1 MKCQAEILLLK
12 NKLRLM
18 KGTLRHAW
26 QPLLG
31 FLIVG
36 VALAYQLIFVVA
48 KAGRGTAVSS
58 QGILYVLLAVVTI
71 NLFRVFLNQTPVFRM
86 EAASVML
93 TYNTKQFYKVL
104 CRKQGLSVLLSIFI
118 AGVLSFILSGFLLD
132 AAFGKLFGLLAL
144 YGCNC
149 SFLSWIFYHLQD
161 KAKWLSLPIFAVCS
175 VLLILHSFLSIAL
188 LAASLCALWLYVQ
201 RVLRLNLPKYFERLQ
216 FLEMSATALSHNDYV
231 KMRQMAEENRPSYVS
246 APMLHHWKPTKR
258 TALWMKSLLEIL
270 RMQKRILI
278 LLALLL
284 FAGWLVWRTDLLT
297 FVPLLEN
304 PSITKG
310 IAGFCAAT
318 VFSTLHQLLIQQ
330 VKAVSDK
337 RSLGLSL
344 PFTTEQII
352 LSYGVNAAAI
362 NLLLTLAVGFLY
374 SAFSLRLLLLWGIE
388 GIAYFAVCCASVYDV
403 KFKRGISTAANV
415 LLFASVY
422 YCLMI

>member
-118 AGVLSFILSGFLLD
+118 AGVLSFILSGFLFD

-149 SFLSWIFYHLQD
+149 SFLSWIFYHLQG
-161 KAKWLSLPIFAVCS
+161 KAKWLPLPIFAVCS
-175 VLLILHSFLSIAL
+175 ILLILRSFLSIAL
-188 LAASLCALWLYVQ
+188 LAASLCALWLYAQ

-246 APMLHHWKPTKR
+246 APMLHQWKPTKR

-270 RMQKRILI
+270 RMQKRMLI

-310 IAGFCAAT
+310 IAGFCVAT
-318 VFSTLHQLLIQQ
+318 AFGTLHQLLIQQ

-337 RSLGLSL
+337 RLLGLSL

-352 LSYGVNAAAI
+352 LSYGVNAAAV

-374 SAFSLRLLLLWGIE
+374 SAFSPRLLLLWGVE
-388 GIAYFAVCCASVYDV
+388 NIAYFAVCCASVYDM
-403 KFKRGISTAANV
+403 KIKRGISAAANV
-415 LLFASVY
+415 LLFASLF
-422 YCLMI
+422 YCLLV

>member
-31 FLIVG
+31 FLIIG

-118 AGVLSFILSGFLLD
+118 AGVLSFILSGFLLN

-149 SFLSWIFYHLQD
+149 SFLSWIFYHLQG

-175 VLLILHSFLSIAL
+175 VLLILYSFLSIAL

-318 VFSTLHQLLIQQ
+318 AFSTLHQLLIQQ

-374 SAFSLRLLLLWGIE
+374 SAFSPRLLLLWALRILP
-388 GIAYFAVCCASVYDV
+388 ILPY
-403 KFKRGISTAANV
+403 AAP
-415 LLFASVY
+415 L
-422 YCLMI
+422 CTT

>member
-1 MKCQAEILLLK
+1 
-12 NKLRLM
+12 M

-118 AGVLSFILSGFLLD
+118 AGVLSFILSGFLFD

-149 SFLSWIFYHLQD
+149 SFLSWIFYHLQS

-188 LAASLCALWLYVQ
+188 LAASLCALWLYAQ

-231 KMRQMAEENRPSYVS
+231 KMRQVAEENRPSYVS

-304 PSITKG
+304 PSITQG

-337 RSLGLSL
+337 RLLGLSL
-344 PFTTEQII
+344 PFTTKQII
-352 LSYGVNAAAI
+352 LSYGLNAAAI

-374 SAFSLRLLLLWGIE
+374 SAFYRACSFCGALRTLPILL
-388 GIAYFAVCCASVYDV
+388 Y
-403 KFKRGISTAANV
+403 AAP
-415 LLFASVY
+415 L
-422 YCLMI
+422 CTT

>member
-1 MKCQAEILLLK
+1 
-12 NKLRLM
+12 M

-118 AGVLSFILSGFLLD
+118 AGVLSFILSGFLLN

-149 SFLSWIFYHLQD
+149 SFLSWVFYHLQG

-175 VLLILHSFLSIAL
+175 VLLILYSFLSIAL

-201 RVLRLNLPKYFERLQ
+201 RVLRLNLPRYFERLQ

-246 APMLHHWKPTKR
+246 APTLHHWKPTKR

-344 PFTTEQII
+344 PFTTKQII
-352 LSYGVNAAAI
+352 LSYGLNAAAI

-374 SAFSLRLLLLWGIE
+374 SAFSPRLFLLWGVE
-388 GIAYFAVCCASVYDV
+388 NIA
-403 KFKRGISTAANV
+403 
-415 LLFASVY
+415 
-422 YCLMI
+422 

>member
-12 NKLRLM
+12 
-18 KGTLRHAW
+18 TLRHAW

-118 AGVLSFILSGFLLD
+118 AGVLSFILSGFLFD

-149 SFLSWIFYHLQD
+149 SFLSWIFYHLQS

-188 LAASLCALWLYVQ
+188 LAASLCALWLYAQ

-284 FAGWLVWRTDLLT
+284 FVGWLVWRTDLLA
-297 FVPLLEN
+297 FAPLLEN
-304 PSITKG
+304 PAITKG
-310 IAGFCAAT
+310 IAGFCVAT
-318 VFSTLHQLLIQQ
+318 AFGTLHQLLIQQ

-337 RSLGLSL
+337 RLLGLSL

-388 GIAYFAVCCASVYDV
+388 GIAYFAVSCASVYDV

>member
-1 MKCQAEILLLK
+1 
-12 NKLRLM
+12 M

-36 VALAYQLIFVVA
+36 VALAYQLIFEVA

-118 AGVLSFILSGFLLD
+118 AGVLSFILNGFLLD

-144 YGCNC
+144 YFCNC
-149 SFLSWIFYHLQD
+149 SFLSWIFYHLQG
-161 KAKWLSLPIFAVCS
+161 KAKWLPLPIFAVCS
-175 VLLILHSFLSIAL
+175 VLLILRSFLSIAL
-188 LAASLCALWLYVQ
+188 LAASLCALWLYAQ

-337 RSLGLSL
+337 RLLGLSL
-344 PFTTEQII
+344 PFTTKQII

-374 SAFSLRLLLLWGIE
+374 SAFSPRLLLLWGVE
-388 GIAYFAVCCASVYDV
+388 NIAYFAVCCTSVYDM
-403 KFKRGISTAANV
+403 KIKRGISAAANV
-415 LLFASVY
+415 LLFASAY
-422 YCLMI
+422 YCLMV

>member
-118 AGVLSFILSGFLLD
+118 AGVLSFILSGFLFD

-149 SFLSWIFYHLQD
+149 SFLSWIFYHLQS

-188 LAASLCALWLYVQ
+188 LAASLCALWLYAQ

-284 FAGWLVWRTDLLT
+284 FVGWLVWRTDLLA
-297 FVPLLEN
+297 FAPLLEN
-304 PSITKG
+304 PAITKG
-310 IAGFCAAT
+310 IAGFCVAT
-318 VFSTLHQLLIQQ
+318 AFGTLHQLLIQQ

-337 RSLGLSL
+337 RLLGLSL

-362 NLLLTLAVGFLY
+362 NLLLTLAVSFLY

>member
-1 MKCQAEILLLK
+1 
-12 NKLRLM
+12 M

-31 FLIVG
+31 FLIIG

-118 AGVLSFILSGFLLD
+118 AGVLSFILSGFLLN

-149 SFLSWIFYHLQD
+149 SFLSWIFYHLQS

-188 LAASLCALWLYVQ
+188 LAASLCALWLYAQ

-278 LLALLL
+278 LLALLVRRVACVANG
-284 FAGWLVWRTDLLT
+284 FTD
-297 FVPLLEN
+297 
-304 PSITKG
+304 
-310 IAGFCAAT
+310 FCPAA
-318 VFSTLHQLLIQQ
+318 
-330 VKAVSDK
+330 
-337 RSLGLSL
+337 
-344 PFTTEQII
+344 
-352 LSYGVNAAAI
+352 
-362 NLLLTLAVGFLY
+362 
-374 SAFSLRLLLLWGIE
+374 
-388 GIAYFAVCCASVYDV
+388 
-403 KFKRGISTAANV
+403 
-415 LLFASVY
+415 
-422 YCLMI
+422 

>member
-48 KAGRGTAVSS
+48 KAGLGTAVSS

-71 NLFRVFLNQTPVFRM
+71 NLFRVFLNRTPVFRM

-118 AGVLSFILSGFLLD
+118 AGVLSFILSGFLFD

-149 SFLSWIFYHLQD
+149 SFLSWIFYHLQS

-188 LAASLCALWLYVQ
+188 LAASLCALWLYAQ

-284 FAGWLVWRTDLLT
+284 FVGWLVWRTDLLA
-297 FVPLLEN
+297 FAPLLEN
-304 PSITKG
+304 PAITKG
-310 IAGFCAAT
+310 IAGFCVAT
-318 VFSTLHQLLIQQ
+318 AFGTLHQLLIQQ
-330 VKAVSDK
+330 VKAVSGK
-337 RSLGLSL
+337 RLLGLSL

-374 SAFSLRLLLLWGIE
+374 SAFSLRLRLLWGIE
-388 GIAYFAVCCASVYDV
+388 GIAYFAVSCASVYDV

>member
-1 MKCQAEILLLK
+1 M
-12 NKLRLM
+12 
-18 KGTLRHAW
+18 
-26 QPLLG
+26 
-31 FLIVG
+31 IVG

-118 AGVLSFILSGFLLD
+118 AGVLSFILSGFLFD

-149 SFLSWIFYHLQD
+149 SFLSWIFYHLQS

-188 LAASLCALWLYVQ
+188 LAASLCALWLYAQ

-284 FAGWLVWRTDLLT
+284 FVGWLVWRTDLLA
-297 FVPLLEN
+297 FAPLLEN
-304 PSITKG
+304 PAITKG
-310 IAGFCAAT
+310 IAGFCVAT
-318 VFSTLHQLLIQQ
+318 AFGTLHQLLIQQ

-337 RSLGLSL
+337 RLLGLSL

-388 GIAYFAVCCASVYDV
+388 GIAYFAVSCASVYDV

>member
-18 KGTLRHAW
+18 KGTLRNAW

-118 AGVLSFILSGFLLD
+118 AGVLSFILSGFLFD

-149 SFLSWIFYHLQD
+149 SFLSWIFYHLQS

-188 LAASLCALWLYVQ
+188 LAASLCALWLYAQ
-201 RVLRLNLPKYFERLQ
+201 RILRLNLPKYFERLQ

-284 FAGWLVWRTDLLT
+284 FAGWLVRRTDLLT

-337 RSLGLSL
+337 RLLGLSL
-344 PFTTEQII
+344 PFTTKQII
-352 LSYGVNAAAI
+352 LSYGLNAVAI

-374 SAFSLRLLLLWGIE
+374 SAFSPRLFLLWGIE
-388 GIAYFAVCCASVYDV
+388 GIAYFAVSCASVYDV

>member
-58 QGILYVLLAVVTI
+58 QWILYVLLAVVTI

-104 CRKQGLSVLLSIFI
+104 CRKQGLSGLLSIFI
-118 AGVLSFILSGFLLD
+118 AGVLSFILSGFLFD

-149 SFLSWIFYHLQD
+149 SFLSWIFYHLQS

-188 LAASLCALWLYVQ
+188 LAASLCALWLYAQ

-284 FAGWLVWRTDLLT
+284 FVGWLVWRTDLLA
-297 FVPLLEN
+297 FAPLLEN
-304 PSITKG
+304 PAITKG
-310 IAGFCAAT
+310 IAGFCVAT
-318 VFSTLHQLLIQQ
+318 AFGTLHQLLIQQ

-337 RSLGLSL
+337 RLLGLSL

-388 GIAYFAVCCASVYDV
+388 GIAYFAVSCASVYDV

>member
-1 MKCQAEILLLK
+1 
-12 NKLRLM
+12 M

-118 AGVLSFILSGFLLD
+118 AGVLSFILSGFLFD

-149 SFLSWIFYHLQD
+149 SFLSWIFYHLQS

-188 LAASLCALWLYVQ
+188 LAASLCALWLYAQ

-284 FAGWLVWRTDLLT
+284 FVGWLVWRTDLLA
-297 FVPLLEN
+297 FAPLLEN
-304 PSITKG
+304 PAITKG
-310 IAGFCAAT
+310 IAGFCVAT
-318 VFSTLHQLLIQQ
+318 AFGTLHQLLIQQ

-337 RSLGLSL
+337 RLLGLSL

-388 GIAYFAVCCASVYDV
+388 GIAYFAVSCASVYDV

>member
-1 MKCQAEILLLK
+1 
-12 NKLRLM
+12 M
-18 KGTLRHAW
+18 KGTLRNAW

-58 QGILYVLLAVVTI
+58 QGILYVLLAVATI

-118 AGVLSFILSGFLLD
+118 AGVLSFILSGFLFD

-149 SFLSWIFYHLQD
+149 SFLSWIFYNLQS

-188 LAASLCALWLYVQ
+188 LAASLCALWLYAQ

-270 RMQKRILI
+270 RMQKKDTDS
-278 LLALLL
+278 
-284 FAGWLVWRTDLLT
+284 AGASFVRRVACVANGFTD
-297 FVPLLEN
+297 
-304 PSITKG
+304 
-310 IAGFCAAT
+310 FCPAA
-318 VFSTLHQLLIQQ
+318 
-330 VKAVSDK
+330 
-337 RSLGLSL
+337 
-344 PFTTEQII
+344 
-352 LSYGVNAAAI
+352 
-362 NLLLTLAVGFLY
+362 
-374 SAFSLRLLLLWGIE
+374 
-388 GIAYFAVCCASVYDV
+388 
-403 KFKRGISTAANV
+403 
-415 LLFASVY
+415 
-422 YCLMI
+422 

>member
-71 NLFRVFLNQTPVFRM
+71 NLIRVFLNQTPVFRM

-118 AGVLSFILSGFLLD
+118 AGVLSFILSGFLFD

-149 SFLSWIFYHLQD
+149 SFLSWIFYHLQS

-188 LAASLCALWLYVQ
+188 LAASLCALWLYAQ

-310 IAGFCAAT
+310 IAGFCVAT
-318 VFSTLHQLLIQQ
+318 AFGTLHQLLIQQ

-337 RSLGLSL
+337 RLLGLSL

-374 SAFSLRLLLLWGIE
+374 SAFSLRLLLCGALR
-388 GIAYFAVCCASVYDV
+388 ALP
-403 KFKRGISTAANV
+403 ISPYAV
-415 LLFASVY
+415 LL
-422 YCLMI
+422 CTT

>member
-1 MKCQAEILLLK
+1 
-12 NKLRLM
+12 M

-71 NLFRVFLNQTPVFRM
+71 NLIRVFLNQTPVFRM

-118 AGVLSFILSGFLLD
+118 AGVLSFILSGFLFD

-149 SFLSWIFYHLQD
+149 SFLSWIFYHLQS

-188 LAASLCALWLYVQ
+188 LAASLCALWLYAQ

-246 APMLHHWKPTKR
+246 APMLQIGKPTK
-258 TALWMKSLLEIL
+258 I
-270 RMQKRILI
+270 
-278 LLALLL
+278 
-284 FAGWLVWRTDLLT
+284 
-297 FVPLLEN
+297 
-304 PSITKG
+304 
-310 IAGFCAAT
+310 
-318 VFSTLHQLLIQQ
+318 
-330 VKAVSDK
+330 VS
-337 RSLGLSL
+337 
-344 PFTTEQII
+344 
-352 LSYGVNAAAI
+352 
-362 NLLLTLAVGFLY
+362 
-374 SAFSLRLLLLWGIE
+374 
-388 GIAYFAVCCASVYDV
+388 
-403 KFKRGISTAANV
+403 
-415 LLFASVY
+415 
-422 YCLMI
+422 

>member
-12 NKLRLM
+12 TKLRLM

-104 CRKQGLSVLLSIFI
+104 CRKQGLSVLLSTFV

-144 YGCNC
+144 YFCNC
-149 SFLSWIFYHLQD
+149 SFLSWIFYHLQG

-175 VLLILHSFLSIAL
+175 VLLILRSFLSIAL
-188 LAASLCALWLYVQ
+188 LAASLCALWLYAQ

-337 RSLGLSL
+337 RLLGLSL
-344 PFTTEQII
+344 PFTTKQII

-374 SAFSLRLLLLWGIE
+374 SAFSPRLLLLWGVE
-388 GIAYFAVCCASVYDV
+388 NIAYFAVCCASVYDI
-403 KFKRGISTAANV
+403 KIKRGISAAANV
-415 LLFASVY
+415 LLFASAY
-422 YCLMI
+422 YCLMV

>member
-1 MKCQAEILLLK
+1 
-12 NKLRLM
+12 M

-104 CRKQGLSVLLSIFI
+104 CRKQGLSVLLSTFV

-144 YGCNC
+144 YFCNC
-149 SFLSWIFYHLQD
+149 SFLSWIFYHLQG

-175 VLLILHSFLSIAL
+175 VLLILRSFLSIAL
-188 LAASLCALWLYVQ
+188 LAASLCALWLYAQ

-246 APMLHHWKPTKR
+246 APMLHYWEPTKR

-337 RSLGLSL
+337 RLLGLSL
-344 PFTTEQII
+344 PFTTNQII

-374 SAFSLRLLLLWGIE
+374 SAFSPRLLLLWGVE
-388 GIAYFAVCCASVYDV
+388 NIAYFAVCCTSVYDI
-403 KFKRGISTAANV
+403 KIKRGISAAANV
-415 LLFASVY
+415 LLFASAY
-422 YCLMI
+422 YCLMV

>member
-1 MKCQAEILLLK
+1 
-12 NKLRLM
+12 M
-18 KGTLRHAW
+18 KGTLCNAW

-118 AGVLSFILSGFLLD
+118 AGVLSFILSGFLFD

-149 SFLSWIFYHLQD
+149 SFLSWIFYHLQS

-175 VLLILHSFLSIAL
+175 VLLILHSFHSIAL
-188 LAASLCALWLYVQ
+188 LAASLCALWLYAQ

-284 FAGWLVWRTDLLT
+284 FVGWLVWRTDLLA
-297 FVPLLEN
+297 FAPLLEN
-304 PSITKG
+304 PAITKG
-310 IAGFCAAT
+310 IAGFCVAT
-318 VFSTLHQLLIQQ
+318 AFGTLHQLLIQQ

-337 RSLGLSL
+337 RLLGLSL

>member
-31 FLIVG
+31 FLIIG

-118 AGVLSFILSGFLLD
+118 AGVLSFILSGFLFD

-149 SFLSWIFYHLQD
+149 SFLSWIFYHLQS

-188 LAASLCALWLYVQ
+188 LAASLCALWLYAQ

-337 RSLGLSL
+337 RLLGLSL
-344 PFTTEQII
+344 PFTTKQII
-352 LSYGVNAAAI
+352 LSYGLNAVAI

-374 SAFSLRLLLLWGIE
+374 SAFSPRLFLLWGVE
-388 GIAYFAVCCASVYDV
+388 NIAYFAVSCASVYDV

-415 LLFASVY
+415 LLFASAY
-422 YCLMI
+422 YCLMV

>member
-1 MKCQAEILLLK
+1 
-12 NKLRLM
+12 M

-48 KAGRGTAVSS
+48 KAGLGTAVSS

-71 NLFRVFLNQTPVFRM
+71 NLFRVFLNRTPVFRM

-118 AGVLSFILSGFLLD
+118 AGVLSFILSGFLFD

-149 SFLSWIFYHLQD
+149 SFLSWIFYHLQS

-188 LAASLCALWLYVQ
+188 LAASLCALWLYAQ

-284 FAGWLVWRTDLLT
+284 FVGWLVWRTDLLA
-297 FVPLLEN
+297 FAPLLEN
-304 PSITKG
+304 PAITKG
-310 IAGFCAAT
+310 IAGFCVAT
-318 VFSTLHQLLIQQ
+318 AFGTLHQLLIQQ

-337 RSLGLSL
+337 RLLGLSL

-388 GIAYFAVCCASVYDV
+388 GIAYFAVSCASVYDV

>member
-1 MKCQAEILLLK
+1 
-12 NKLRLM
+12 M

-118 AGVLSFILSGFLLD
+118 AGVLSFILRGFLFD

-149 SFLSWIFYHLQD
+149 SFLSWIFYHLQS

-188 LAASLCALWLYVQ
+188 LAASLCALWLYAQ

-284 FAGWLVWRTDLLT
+284 FVGWLVWRTDLLA
-297 FVPLLEN
+297 FAPLLEN
-304 PSITKG
+304 PAITKG
-310 IAGFCAAT
+310 IAGFCVAT
-318 VFSTLHQLLIQQ
+318 AFGTLHQLLIQQ

-337 RSLGLSL
+337 RLLGLSL

-388 GIAYFAVCCASVYDV
+388 GIAYFAVSCASVYDV

>member
-31 FLIVG
+31 FLIIG

-58 QGILYVLLAVVTI
+58 QGILY
-71 NLFRVFLNQTPVFRM
+71 LFRVFLNQTPVFRM

-118 AGVLSFILSGFLLD
+118 AGVLSFILSGFLLN

-149 SFLSWIFYHLQD
+149 SFLSWIFYHLQG

-175 VLLILHSFLSIAL
+175 VLLILYSFLSIAL

-318 VFSTLHQLLIQQ
+318 AFSTLHQLLIQQ

-374 SAFSLRLLLLWGIE
+374 SAFSPRLLLLWGVE
-388 GIAYFAVCCASVYDV
+388 NIAYFAVCCASVYDM
-403 KFKRGISTAANV
+403 KIKRGISAAANV

>member
-1 MKCQAEILLLK
+1 
-12 NKLRLM
+12 M

-48 KAGRGTAVSS
+48 KAGLGTAVSS

-71 NLFRVFLNQTPVFRM
+71 NLFRVFLNRTPVFRM

-118 AGVLSFILSGFLLD
+118 AGVLSFILSGFLFD

-149 SFLSWIFYHLQD
+149 SFLSWIFYHLQS

-188 LAASLCALWLYVQ
+188 LAASLCALWLYAQ

-284 FAGWLVWRTDLLT
+284 FVGWLVWRTDLLA
-297 FVPLLEN
+297 FAPLLEN
-304 PSITKG
+304 PAITKG
-310 IAGFCAAT
+310 IAGFCVAT
-318 VFSTLHQLLIQQ
+318 AFGTLHQLLIQQ
-330 VKAVSDK
+330 VKAVSGK
-337 RSLGLSL
+337 RLLGLSL

-388 GIAYFAVCCASVYDV
+388 GIAYFAVSCASVYDV

>member
-58 QGILYVLLAVVTI
+58 QGILYVLLVVVTI

-118 AGVLSFILSGFLLD
+118 AGVLSFILSGFLLN

-149 SFLSWIFYHLQD
+149 SFLSWVFYHLQG

-175 VLLILHSFLSIAL
+175 VLLILYSFLSIAL

-201 RVLRLNLPKYFERLQ
+201 RVLRLNLPRYFERLQ

-246 APMLHHWKPTKR
+246 APTLQQWKPTKQ

-374 SAFSLRLLLLWGIE
+374 SAFSPRLLL
-388 GIAYFAVCCASVYDV
+388 
-403 KFKRGISTAANV
+403 
-415 LLFASVY
+415 
-422 YCLMI
+422 

>member
-1 MKCQAEILLLK
+1 
-12 NKLRLM
+12 M

-104 CRKQGLSVLLSIFI
+104 CRKQGVSVLLSIFS
-118 AGVLSFILSGFLLD
+118 AGVLSFVLSGFLLD

-144 YGCNC
+144 YFCNC
-149 SFLSWIFYHLQD
+149 SFLSWIFYHLQG

-175 VLLILHSFLSIAL
+175 VLLILRSFLSIAL
-188 LAASLCALWLYVQ
+188 LAASLCALWLYAQ

-216 FLEMSATALSHNDYV
+216 FLETSATALSHNDYV

-337 RSLGLSL
+337 RLLGLSL
-344 PFTTEQII
+344 PFTTKQII

-374 SAFSLRLLLLWGIE
+374 SAFSPRLLLLWGVE
-388 GIAYFAVCCASVYDV
+388 NIAYFAVCCTSVYDI
-403 KFKRGISTAANV
+403 KIKRGISAAANV
-415 LLFASVY
+415 LLFASAY
-422 YCLMI
+422 YCLMV

>member
-71 NLFRVFLNQTPVFRM
+71 NLFRVFLNRTPVFRM

-118 AGVLSFILSGFLLD
+118 AGVLSFILSGFLFD

-149 SFLSWIFYHLQD
+149 SFLSWIFYHLQS

-188 LAASLCALWLYVQ
+188 LAASLCALWLYAQ

-284 FAGWLVWRTDLLT
+284 FAGWLVRRTDLLT

-337 RSLGLSL
+337 RLLSL
-344 PFTTEQII
+344 PFTTKQII
-352 LSYGVNAAAI
+352 LPYGLNAVAI

-374 SAFSLRLLLLWGIE
+374 SAFSPRLFLLWGVE
-388 GIAYFAVCCASVYDV
+388 NIAYFAVCCTSVYGL
-403 KFKRGISTAANV
+403 KITRGISAAANV
-415 LLFASVY
+415 LLFASAY
-422 YCLMI
+422 YCLMV

>member
-1 MKCQAEILLLK
+1 
-12 NKLRLM
+12 M

-31 FLIVG
+31 FLIIG

-118 AGVLSFILSGFLLD
+118 AGVLSFILSGFLLN

-149 SFLSWIFYHLQD
+149 SFLSWIFYHLQG

-175 VLLILHSFLSIAL
+175 VLLILYSFLSIAL

-318 VFSTLHQLLIQQ
+318 AFSTLHQLLIQQ

-374 SAFSLRLLLLWGIE
+374 SAFSPRLLLLWALRILP
-388 GIAYFAVCCASVYDV
+388 ILPY
-403 KFKRGISTAANV
+403 AAP
-415 LLFASVY
+415 L
-422 YCLMI
+422 CTT

>member
-1 MKCQAEILLLK
+1 
-12 NKLRLM
+12 M

-36 VALAYQLIFVVA
+36 VALAYQLIFEVA

-118 AGVLSFILSGFLLD
+118 AGVLSFILSGFLFD

-144 YGCNC
+144 YFCNC
-149 SFLSWIFYHLQD
+149 SFLSWIFYHLQG
-161 KAKWLSLPIFAVCS
+161 KAKWLPLPIFAVCS
-175 VLLILHSFLSIAL
+175 VLLILRSFLSIAL
-188 LAASLCALWLYVQ
+188 LAASLCALWLYAQ

-337 RSLGLSL
+337 RLLGLSL
-344 PFTTEQII
+344 PFTTKQII

-374 SAFSLRLLLLWGIE
+374 SAFSPRLLLLWGVE
-388 GIAYFAVCCASVYDV
+388 NIAYFAVCCTSVYDM
-403 KFKRGISTAANV
+403 KIKRGISAAANV
-415 LLFASVY
+415 LLFASAY
-422 YCLMI
+422 YCLMV

>member
-118 AGVLSFILSGFLLD
+118 AGVLSFILSGFLFD

-149 SFLSWIFYHLQD
+149 SFLSWIFYHLQS

-188 LAASLCALWLYVQ
+188 LAASLCALWLYAQ
-201 RVLRLNLPKYFERLQ
+201 RVLRLDLPKYFERLQ

-284 FAGWLVWRTDLLT
+284 FVGWLVWRTDLLA
-297 FVPLLEN
+297 FAPLLEN
-304 PSITKG
+304 PAITKG
-310 IAGFCAAT
+310 IAGFCVAT
-318 VFSTLHQLLIQQ
+318 AFGTLHQLLIQQ

-337 RSLGLSL
+337 RLLGLSL

-388 GIAYFAVCCASVYDV
+388 GIAYFAVSCASVYDV

>member
-149 SFLSWIFYHLQD
+149 SFLSWIFYHLQS

-188 LAASLCALWLYVQ
+188 LAASLCALWLYAQ

-284 FAGWLVWRTDLLT
+284 FVGWLVWRTDLLA
-297 FVPLLEN
+297 FAPLLEN
-304 PSITKG
+304 PAITKG
-310 IAGFCAAT
+310 IAGFCVAT
-318 VFSTLHQLLIQQ
+318 AFGTLHQLLIQQ

-337 RSLGLSL
+337 RLLGLSL

-388 GIAYFAVCCASVYDV
+388 GIAYFAVSCASVYDV

>member
-118 AGVLSFILSGFLLD
+118 AGVLSFILSGFLFD

-149 SFLSWIFYHLQD
+149 SFLSWIFYHLQS

-188 LAASLCALWLYVQ
+188 LAASLCALWLYAQ

-284 FAGWLVWRTDLLT
+284 FVGWLVWRTDLLA
-297 FVPLLEN
+297 FAPLLEN
-304 PSITKG
+304 HAITKG
-310 IAGFCAAT
+310 FRYASPAFD
-318 VFSTLHQLLIQQ
+318 STGKSRFGQ
-330 VKAVSDK
+330 
-337 RSLGLSL
+337 
-344 PFTTEQII
+344 
-352 LSYGVNAAAI
+352 
-362 NLLLTLAVGFLY
+362 TLAGLVASIYNGANYPVLRCECSRNQPAAYPCCWLSVLRFFAAVASFVGH
-374 SAFSLRLLLLWGIE
+374 
-388 GIAYFAVCCASVYDV
+388 
-403 KFKRGISTAANV
+403 
-415 LLFASVY
+415 
-422 YCLMI
+422 

>member
-1 MKCQAEILLLK
+1 
-12 NKLRLM
+12 M

-104 CRKQGLSVLLSIFI
+104 CRKQGVSVLLSIFS
-118 AGVLSFILSGFLLD
+118 AGVLSFVLSGFLLD

-144 YGCNC
+144 YFCNC
-149 SFLSWIFYHLQD
+149 SFLSWIFYHLQG

-175 VLLILHSFLSIAL
+175 VLLILRSFLSIAL
-188 LAASLCALWLYVQ
+188 LAASLCALWLYAQ

-337 RSLGLSL
+337 RLLGLSL
-344 PFTTEQII
+344 PFTTKQII

-374 SAFSLRLLLLWGIE
+374 SAFSPRLLLLWGVE
-388 GIAYFAVCCASVYDV
+388 NIAYFAVCCASVYDI
-403 KFKRGISTAANV
+403 KIKRGISAAANV
-415 LLFASVY
+415 LLFASAY
-422 YCLMI
+422 YCLMV

>member
-71 NLFRVFLNQTPVFRM
+71 NLIRVFLNQTPVFRM

-118 AGVLSFILSGFLLD
+118 AGVLSFILSGFLFD

-149 SFLSWIFYHLQD
+149 SFLSWIFYHLQS

-188 LAASLCALWLYVQ
+188 LAASLCALWLYAQ

-310 IAGFCAAT
+310 IAGFCVAT
-318 VFSTLHQLLIQQ
+318 AFGTLHQLLIQQ

-337 RSLGLSL
+337 RLLGLSL

-374 SAFSLRLLLLWGIE
+374 SAFSLRFFCGALRALP
-388 GIAYFAVCCASVYDV
+388 
-403 KFKRGISTAANV
+403 ISPYAV
-415 LLFASVY
+415 LL
-422 YCLMI
+422 CTT

>member
-118 AGVLSFILSGFLLD
+118 AGVLSFILSGFLFD

-149 SFLSWIFYHLQD
+149 SFLSWIFYHLQS

-188 LAASLCALWLYVQ
+188 LAASLCALWLYAQ

-284 FAGWLVWRTDLLT
+284 FVGWLVWRTDLLA
-297 FVPLLEN
+297 FAPLLEN
-304 PSITKG
+304 PAITKG
-310 IAGFCAAT
+310 IAGFCVAT
-318 VFSTLHQLLIQQ
+318 AFGTLHQLLIQQ

-337 RSLGLSL
+337 RLLGLSL

-388 GIAYFAVCCASVYDV
+388 GIAYFAVSCASVYDV

>member
-1 MKCQAEILLLK
+1 
-12 NKLRLM
+12 M

-118 AGVLSFILSGFLLD
+118 AGVLSFILSGFLFD

-149 SFLSWIFYHLQD
+149 SFLSWIFYHLQS

-188 LAASLCALWLYVQ
+188 LAASLCALWLYAQ

-278 LLALLL
+278 LLVLLL

-337 RSLGLSL
+337 RLLGLSL

-388 GIAYFAVCCASVYDV
+388 GIAYFAVSCASVYDV